1 MAKEKLHVGLIY
13 GGLSPEHEVSIK
25 SARNVYEAL
34 DPERYRV
41 TPILIDRE
49 GRWHVEGSQNHLLGD
64 ADGAPPNRWTLFS
77 PADEKGVILTGPEAE
92 AGSPAVLEHVDLDIA
107 FPMLHGQN
115 GEDGRI
121 QGFLH
126 TLGIPYVGPDVLA
139 SAACMDKEVTKR
151 LLRDAGLPIT
161 PFRVLHR
168 ADEHPPT
175 LDELVSEFGAPFFVK
190 PANSGSSVGI
200 TKVEQEADY
209 ADALT
214 YAFDYDRKIL
224 IEKGISGREIECAV
238 LGNEHPK
245 ASVLGEIVL
254 TAEFYT
260 YDAKYIDA
268 DASRM
273 EVPADI
279 PGDISDRMRTMAEA
293 ACRVLG
299 CEGMARV
306 DFFLSNDLEVLISEI
321 NTIPGFTL
329 RSMYPVMWEHT
340 GLPIGA
346 LVDRLI
352 QLGLERHARDG
363 KIKTTRY

>member
-1 MAKEKLHVGLIY
+1 MATEKLHVGLIY
-13 GGLSPEHEVSIK
+13 GGLSPEHDVSIK
-25 SARNVYEAL
+25 SAQNVYKAL

-41 TPILIDRE
+41 TPILIGRE
-49 GRWHVEGSQNHLLGD
+49 GRWHVEDSPALLLQE
-64 ADGAPPNRWTLFS
+64 AEESSSAEILFS
-77 PADEKGVILTGPEAE
+77 PMGGAGALLTTSDETTELQH
-92 AGSPAVLEHVDLDIA
+92 LNLDVA

-126 TLGIPYVGPDVLA
+126 TLGIPYVGADVLA

-168 ADEHPPT
+168 ADERLPT
-175 LDELVSEFGAPFFVK
+175 FDEVANEFGVPFFVK

-200 TKVEQEADY
+200 TRVGQEAHY
-209 ADALT
+209 AAALT
-214 YAFDYDRKIL
+214 YAFDFDQKIL
-224 IEKGISGREIECAV
+224 IEKGILGREIECAV
-238 LGNEHPK
+238 LGNEHLR
-245 ASVLGEIVL
+245 ASVLGEIVV

-273 EVPADI
+273 EVPADNI
-279 PGDISDRMRTMAEA
+279 PANISDQMRMMAEE

-306 DFFLSNDLEVLISEI
+306 DFFLTDQQEILINEV

-352 QLGLERHARDG
+352 QLALERHERDG
-363 KIKTTRY
+363 KIKTTR

>member
-1 MAKEKLHVGLIY
+1 MAVNKLHVGLIY
-13 GGLSPEHEVSIK
+13 GGLSPEHDVSIK

-34 DPERYRV
+34 APERYRV
-41 TPILIDRE
+41 TPIRIDQK
-49 GRWHVEGSQNHLLGD
+49 GRWRLEEPPHLLGE
-64 ADGAPPNRWTLFS
+64 AAESSSAEILFS
-77 PADEKGVILTGPEAE
+77 PMDDAGALLTTSHGTT
-92 AGSPAVLEHVDLDIA
+92 GLQHLNLDVA
-107 FPMLHGQN
+107 FPILHGQN

-126 TLGIPYVGPDVLA
+126 TLGIPYVGAGVLA

-175 LDELVSEFGAPFFVK
+175 FDELTGEFDVPFFVK

-209 ADALT
+209 ADAVA
-214 YAFDYDRKIL
+214 YALDYDRKLL

-238 LGNEHPK
+238 LGNENPK

-273 EVPADI
+273 EVPADL
-279 PGDISDRMRTMAEA
+279 PADISDRMRDLAVQ

-306 DFFLSNDLEVLISEI
+306 DFFLSDDLEIFLNEI

-340 GLPIGA
+340 GLPIAA

-352 QLGLERHARDG
+352 QLALERHARGDQ
-363 KIKTTRY
+363 IKTTR

>member
-1 MAKEKLHVGLIY
+1 MAKGKLHVGLIY
-13 GGLSPEHEVSIK
+13 GGLSAEHAVSIQ
-25 SARNVYEAL
+25 SARSVYEAL
-34 DPERYRV
+34 DAERYTI
-41 TPILIDRE
+41 TPIYIDPE
-49 GRWHVEGSQNHLLGD
+49 GRWHAEDSPARLLQE
-64 ADGAPPNRWTLFS
+64 AEESSSAEILFS
-77 PADEKGVILTGPEAE
+77 PMDDAGVVLARSDEATELQR
-92 AGSPAVLEHVDLDIA
+92 LNLDVA

-121 QGFLH
+121 QGFLQ
-126 TLGIPYVGPDVLA
+126 TLGIPYVGAGVPA

-168 ADEHPPT
+168 ADKHRPT
-175 LDELVSEFGAPFFVK
+175 FDEVANEFGAPFFVK

-200 TKVEQEADY
+200 TKVERAEDY
-209 ADALT
+209 ADALA

-260 YDAKYIDA
+260 YDAKYVDA

-279 PGDISDRMRTMAEA
+279 PADISDRMRTMAED

-306 DFFLSNDLEVLISEI
+306 DFFLSDDLEILISEI

-329 RSMYPVMWEHT
+329 RSMYPLMWEHT

-352 QLGLERHARDG
+352 QLALERHERDSR
-363 KIKTTRY
+363 IRTSR

>member
-1 MAKEKLHVGLIY
+1 MNKLHVGLIY
-13 GGLSPEHEVSIK
+13 GGHSPEHEVSIK
-25 SARNVYEAL
+25 SARNVFRAL
-34 DPERYRV
+34 DPERYTV
-41 TPILIDRE
+41 TPIYIDRK
-49 GRWHVEGSQNHLLGD
+49 GRWHVEDSPAHILGE
-64 ADGAPPNRWTLFS
+64 AEESSSAEILFS
-77 PADEKGVILTGPEAE
+77 PMNDAGAILTTSDETTE
-92 AGSPAVLEHVDLDIA
+92 LRHLNLDVA

-115 GEDGRI
+115 GEDGRV

-126 TLGIPYVGPDVLA
+126 TLGIPYVGADVLA

-151 LLRDAGLPIT
+151 LLRDASLPIT

-175 LDELVSEFGAPFFVK
+175 FDELVNEFGAPFFVK

-279 PGDISDRMRTMAEA
+279 PVDISDRMRTMAEA